1 MADSSSRS
9 QAADPALPEKKR
21 GRRRLVGAAVFL
33 AGAAVIASLV
43 FDHEPKPAT
52 PELALKIPARDKS
65 PVETPVTEKS
75 SEKAGG
81 DQPANVPSQT
91 PVPLVV
97 PNAPSATPTV
107 PKQENTV
114 VEAPKVAA
122 PKIEVPKIEAPKIEA
137 PKIEAPK
144 QESAKVEVPKVDA
157 PKVDAPK
164 PESTKAEA
172 KSKDKDP
179 LATLSREAN
188 AGKATAAAGSGFMVQ
203 IGAFSSDEKLTAAV
217 AKAKEA
223 GYKVVTEKVKTT
235 NGERTRV
242 RVGPFKSRE
251 AANAARSKLKEQGLE
266 PALIAL

>member
-1 MADSSSRS
+1 MADSSSRN

-65 PVETPVTEKS
+65 PVEQPVAEKS
-75 SEKAGG
+75 SEKPATDQAGAT
-81 DQPANVPSQT
+81 PAQIPL
-91 PVPLVV
+91 PVAV
-97 PNAPSATPTV
+97 PNAPAATPAV
-107 PKQENTV
+107 PKQDSTLV
-114 VEAPKVAA
+114 DP
-122 PKIEVPKIEAPKIEA
+122 PKIEAPKAEA
-137 PKIEAPK
+137 PKVEVPKLEAPK
-144 QESAKVEVPKVDA
+144 QEVA
-157 PKVDAPK
+157 
-164 PESTKAEA
+164 KAEA
-172 KSKDKDP
+172 KTKDKDP

-203 IGAFSSDEKLTAAV
+203 IGAFSSEEKLSAAV

-223 GYKVVTEKVKTT
+223 GYKVVTETVKTT

-251 AANAARSKLKEQGLE
+251 SANAARTKLKEQGLE

>member
-1 MADSSSRS
+1 MADSSSKN

-52 PELALKIPARDKS
+52 PELALKIPPRDKS
-65 PVETPVTEKS
+65 ALE
-75 SEKAGG
+75 
-81 DQPANVPSQT
+81 QPAAEKPNDKTAVGAVSSQSPAVPAVPTAPTAPAVPSA
-91 PVPLVV
+91 PL
-97 PNAPSATPTV
+97 ATPAI
-107 PKQENTV
+107 PKQEAPASETPKV
-114 VEAPKVAA
+114 ESPKPEIAKVEAPKLET
-122 PKIEVPKIEAPKIEA
+122 PKVDVPKVEIPKAETPKVEA
-137 PKIEAPK
+137 
-144 QESAKVEVPKVDA
+144 AKVEVPKA
-157 PKVDAPK
+157 
-164 PESTKAEA
+164 
-172 KSKDKDP
+172 KDKDP

-188 AGKATAAAGSGFMVQ
+188 TGKSTTAAAGSGFMVQ
-203 IGAFSSDEKLTAAV
+203 IGAFSSDEKLSAAV

-251 AANAARSKLKEQGLE
+251 SANAARTKLKEQGLE

>member
-1 MADSSSRS
+1 MADSSSRN

-43 FDHEPKPAT
+43 FDHEPKSAT

-65 PVETPVTEKS
+65 PVEQPVAEKS
-75 SEKAGG
+75 SEKPATDQAGAT
-81 DQPANVPSQT
+81 PAQIPL
-91 PVPLVV
+91 PVAV
-97 PNAPSATPTV
+97 PNAPAATPAV
-107 PKQENTV
+107 PKQDSTLV
-114 VEAPKVAA
+114 DP
-122 PKIEVPKIEAPKIEA
+122 PKIEAPKSEA
-137 PKIEAPK
+137 PKAEVPKLEAPK
-144 QESAKVEVPKVDA
+144 QEVAKVEPAKVEAPKTEA
-157 PKVDAPK
+157 PKVPTPK
-164 PESTKAEA
+164 QEVAKAEA
-172 KSKDKDP
+172 KTKDKDP

-203 IGAFSSDEKLTAAV
+203 IGAFSSEEKLSAAV

-223 GYKVVTEKVKTT
+223 GYKVVTETVKTT

-251 AANAARSKLKEQGLE
+251 SANAARTKLKEQGLE

>member
-1 MADSSSRS
+1 MADSSSRN

-52 PELALKIPARDKS
+52 PELAIKIPARDKS
-65 PVETPVTEKS
+65 SVEPSASAVVPPVTGPS
-75 SEKAGG
+75 TSPNT
-81 DQPANVPSQT
+81 PAAPTPNVPRQEG
-91 PVPLVV
+91 VV
-97 PNAPSATPTV
+97 PEV
-107 PKQENTV
+107 PKV
-114 VEAPKVAA
+114 DS
-122 PKIEVPKIEAPKIEA
+122 PKIEAPKVEIPKLDSPKQEIAKTEA
-137 PKIEAPK
+137 PKI
-144 QESAKVEVPKVDA
+144 DA
-157 PKVDAPK
+157 PKVEIPKVEAPK
-164 PESTKAEA
+164 TEVA
-172 KSKDKDP
+172 KVEPPKVDPPKVDPPKTKDKDP

-188 AGKATAAAGSGFMVQ
+188 GSKVAVAPATGFMVQ
-203 IGAFSSDEKLTAAV
+203 IGAFSSDEKLNAAV

-223 GYKVVTEKVKTT
+223 GFKVSTETIKTT

-251 AANAARSKLKEQGLE
+251 SANAARAKLKEQGLD

>member
-65 PVETPVTEKS
+65 PVEIPVVEKP

-81 DQPANVPSQT
+81 DQPASVPSQI

-97 PNAPSATPTV
+97 PNAPSATPAV
-107 PKQENTV
+107 PKQESTV
-114 VEAPKVAA
+114 VEAPKVET
-122 PKIEVPKIEAPKIEA
+122 PKVEAPKIEA

-144 QESAKVEVPKVDA
+144 QEPVNVETPKVDVPKVDV
-157 PKVDAPK
+157 PKS
-164 PESTKAEA
+164 ESPKAEA
-172 KSKDKDP
+172 KLKDKDP

-188 AGKATAAAGSGFMVQ
+188 AGKATATAGSGFMVQ
-203 IGAFSSDEKLTAAV
+203 IGAFSSDEKLSAAV

>member
-1 MADSSSRS
+1 MADSSSRN

-65 PVETPVTEKS
+65 LTEQPVAEKS
-75 SEKAGG
+75 SEKVGG
-81 DQPANVPSQT
+81 PQPAAVPSQT
-91 PVPLVV
+91 PAPLLVPSL
-97 PNAPSATPTV
+97 PTATPAI
-107 PKQENTV
+107 PKQEV
-114 VEAPKVAA
+114 PSVQVPKVEPPEVNL
-122 PKIEVPKIEAPKIEA
+122 PKV
-137 PKIEAPK
+137 EAPK
-144 QESAKVEVPKVDA
+144 QENAKVEA
-157 PKVDAPK
+157 P
-164 PESTKAEA
+164 KAEA
-172 KSKDKDP
+172 KAKDKDP

-188 AGKATAAAGSGFMVQ
+188 AGKTTASTATATTSGSFMVQ
-203 IGAFSSDEKLTAAV
+203 IGAFSSDEKLNAAV

>member
-52 PELALKIPARDKS
+52 PELALKIPGRDKS
-65 PVETPVTEKS
+65 PIEPPVAEKSTEKS
-75 SEKAGG
+75 SG

-91 PVPLVV
+91 PVPLAV
-97 PNAPSATPTV
+97 PNVPSAMPAV
-107 PKQENTV
+107 PKQESAA
-114 VEAPKVAA
+114 VEGPKVEA
-122 PKIEVPKIEAPKIEA
+122 PKIEVPKIEAPKQEA
-137 PKIEAPK
+137 T
-144 QESAKVEVPKVDA
+144 KVETPKVDT

-164 PESTKAEA
+164 PESPKAEA
-172 KSKDKDP
+172 KPKDKDP

-203 IGAFSSDEKLTAAV
+203 IGAFSSDEKLSAAV

>member
-9 QAADPALPEKKR
+9 PAADPALPEKKR

-43 FDHEPKPAT
+43 FDHEPKPVT

-65 PVETPVTEKS
+65 PVEQPVAEKP
-75 SEKAGG
+75 SEIAGG
-81 DQPANVPSQT
+81 DQPASVPSQT

-97 PNAPSATPTV
+97 PNAPSATPAV
-107 PKQENTV
+107 PKQESTV
-114 VEAPKVAA
+114 IEAPKVEAPKV
-122 PKIEVPKIEAPKIEA
+122 EAPKIDA
-137 PKIEAPK
+137 PKIATPKIEAPK
-144 QESAKVEVPKVDA
+144 QDSAKI
-157 PKVDAPK
+157 
-164 PESTKAEA
+164 ESPKAEA

-188 AGKATAAAGSGFMVQ
+188 AGKTTAAAGSGFMVQ
-203 IGAFSSDEKLTAAV
+203 IGAFSSDEKLSAAV